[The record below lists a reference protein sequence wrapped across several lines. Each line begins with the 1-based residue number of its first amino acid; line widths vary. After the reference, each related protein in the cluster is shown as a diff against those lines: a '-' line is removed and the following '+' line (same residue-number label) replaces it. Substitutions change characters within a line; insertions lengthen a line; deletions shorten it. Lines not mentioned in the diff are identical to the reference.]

1 MADGISSDTRSTSGQ
16 DTEACR
22 TPQKTQKLGL
32 ALLTT
37 KGLPRCVD
45 LSRGEEG
52 LQIGSQLAIELR
64 RLSFSD
70 V

>member
-1 MADGISSDTRSTSGQ
+1 MADGISSDTGSTAGQ
-16 DTEACR
+16 DMEACR

-32 ALLTT
+32 ALLTN
-37 KGLPRCVD
+37 KGFPRCVD

-52 LQIGSQLAIELR
+52 LQIGSQLAIEFR